1 MAQCEGSTKK
11 GDRCKRDAR
20 TGSAYCAIHQ
30 DQEIRARSVA
40 SEAVWDSDSVM
51 KAAVGFG
58 LVAAIFLFRFR
69 K

>member
-1 MAQCEGSTKK
+1 MSQCAGTTRK
-11 GDRCKRDAR
+11 GDRCKRQSSE
-20 TGSAYCAIHQ
+20 GSSYCAIHQ
-30 DQEIRARSVA
+30 DQEIRQRSPRSG
-40 SEAVWDSDSVM
+40 SEWDTDAVV

>member
-1 MAQCEGSTKK
+1 VGQCAGTTKK
-11 GDRCKRDAR
+11 GDRCRRDA
-20 TGSAYCAIHQ
+20 TQGSSYCAIHQ
-30 DQEIRARSVA
+30 DQELRPRSPRAQT
-40 SEAVWDSDSVM
+40 VWDTDSVV

>member
-1 MAQCEGSTKK
+1 VGQCAGTTKS
-11 GDRCKRDAR
+11 GDRCRRAAAQ
-20 TGSAYCAIHQ
+20 GSDYCAIHQ
-30 DQEIRARSVA
+30 DQELRQRSPRP
-40 SEAVWDSDSVM
+40 ETVWDTDSIV